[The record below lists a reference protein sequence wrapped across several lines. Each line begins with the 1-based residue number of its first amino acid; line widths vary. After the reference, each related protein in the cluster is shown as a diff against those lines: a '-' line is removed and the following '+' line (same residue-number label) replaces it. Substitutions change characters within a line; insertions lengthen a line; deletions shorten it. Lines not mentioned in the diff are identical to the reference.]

1 MIHNRIQDRGYSTK
15 DTGYKLYDAGKMIQ
29 DAIYRIVA
37 GYIIQITQ
45 DTKFRIQNS
54 GYRKQ

>member
-1 MIHNRIQDRGYSTK
+1 MQERGYSTK
-15 DTGYKLYDAGKMIQ
+15 DTGYKEYDAGKMIQ
-29 DAIYRIVA
+29 NAIYRIGA